1 MKRLT
6 FIIIW
11 IIALAVIAGVLLL
24 RESDQLWKVQQLNL
38 FLATPLFFKQQMV
51 VPGGFLTWLGS
62 WFTQFFYHPWM
73 GVALLTGWWLLLL
86 VLLKKTFAVPS
97 RWASLLLIPVVL
109 LLLTN
114 MDQGYWIYLLKL
126 RGHFFLTTIATTA
139 VVAAL
144 WVFRNLPEKFWLRCV
159 WMVLTCVVGYPLMGI
174 YGLAAT
180 LLMGIWSWRLM
191 PRGRAA
197 VYSLIALLCAIAVP
211 LLCYRYVYYEINL
224 ANIYYAALPLFFITE
239 EYHTYYIPYYLL
251 ALFML
256 LMACL
261 PLEMGKEKLV
271 TVGEKIESRQDKGK
285 KKVTSKN
292 SKGKPFYVT
301 HSSSIICACVLAA
314 MVWAVAHFWY
324 KDENFHHELK
334 MQHLV
339 QQTDWEGVLQ
349 EASELQDEPT
359 RAIVMMRNLALAR
372 LGRQSNEM
380 YQYRNGSKRYNA
392 PFDMRLML
400 VSGTLVYYQYG
411 LLNYCNRLCTELGV
425 EFGWRAEHYQYLV
438 CCALLN
444 GDKKVAQKY
453 INILKQTLFFD
464 DWAEWAENLLNH
476 PELIT
481 QERELEPITH
491 MLRYPNSLTGDQGY
505 VERFLMNQLA
515 HSSYLK
521 DPIFQEQSLLA
532 SLWLKDAK
540 LFWYH
545 FGIYVNEHPQG
556 PMPLVFQEA
565 AYLYGQMENRPNLD
579 NMPFSQGV
587 KDGFKRFME
596 ASSKYEGMDI
606 EEARERMYALYGNT
620 FYYDYFLMSNLPEY

>member
-1 MKRLT
+1 
-6 FIIIW
+6 
-11 IIALAVIAGVLLL
+11 
-24 RESDQLWKVQQLNL
+24 
-38 FLATPLFFKQQMV
+38 
-51 VPGGFLTWLGS
+51 
-62 WFTQFFYHPWM
+62 
-73 GVALLTGWWLLLL
+73 
-86 VLLKKTFAVPS
+86 
-97 RWASLLLIPVVL
+97 
-109 LLLTN
+109 
-114 MDQGYWIYLLKL
+114 
-126 RGHFFLTTIATTA
+126 
-139 VVAAL
+139 
-144 WVFRNLPEKFWLRCV
+144 
-159 WMVLTCVVGYPLMGI
+159 
-174 YGLAAT
+174 
-180 LLMGIWSWRLM
+180 
-191 PRGRAA
+191 
-197 VYSLIALLCAIAVP
+197 
-211 LLCYRYVYYEINL
+211 
-224 ANIYYAALPLFFITE
+224 
-239 EYHTYYIPYYLL
+239 
-251 ALFML
+251 
-256 LMACL
+256 
-261 PLEMGKEKLV
+261 
-271 TVGEKIESRQDKGK
+271 
-285 KKVTSKN
+285 
-292 SKGKPFYVT
+292 
-301 HSSSIICACVLAA
+301 
-314 MVWAVAHFWY
+314 
-324 KDENFHHELK
+324 
-334 MQHLV
+334 
-339 QQTDWEGVLQ
+339 
-349 EASELQDEPT
+349 
-359 RAIVMMRNLALAR
+359 
-372 LGRQSNEM
+372 M

-515 HSSYLK
+515 HSSYPK